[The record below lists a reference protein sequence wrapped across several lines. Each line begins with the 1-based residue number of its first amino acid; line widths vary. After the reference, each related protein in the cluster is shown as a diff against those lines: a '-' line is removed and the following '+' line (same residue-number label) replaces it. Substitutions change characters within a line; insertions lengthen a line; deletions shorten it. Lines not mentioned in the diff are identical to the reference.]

1 MDPEQIFQKTD
12 KGREEISKRTHRVE
26 AKRRT
31 LLILVDGQSDAA
43 SLAEKVAHMGDAMAM
58 LGSLWSEGFIEPVG
72 EAPAAAPE
80 AAPAATSVPGASAVP
95 GTGAVPGT
103 LEQLKRA
110 ACTQIERLMGPD
122 GDALALKLEKTATRE
137 EFFAEAR
144 KARDALK
151 AFLGPKKAE
160 IFAKAI
166 GLP

>member
-1 MDPEQIFQKTD
+1 MDPEQVFQKTD

-43 SLAEKVAHMGDAMAM
+43 NLAEKVAHMGDAMAM
-58 LGSLWSEGFIEPVG
+58 LETLWSEGFIEPLG

-80 AAPAATSVPGASAVP
+80 AAPATTSLPGASTAPGASAVP
-95 GTGAVPGT
+95 VT
-103 LEQLKRA
+103 LDQLKRA

-122 GDALALKLEKTATRE
+122 GDALALKIEKTATRE
-137 EFFAEAR
+137 EFLAEAR

-151 AFLGPKKAE
+151 AFLGAKKAE
-160 IFAKAI
+160 TFAKAI